1 MVYERLLKGSEN
13 AVTLRY
19 LASLLD
25 MDERAVRAQIARE
38 RKAGHIIISDNEHG
52 YFLPSSAEEIRRF
65 CRSMSHRAKEILVA
79 ARMAEDAL
87 AAAEGQEQVEG
98 W

>member
-1 MVYERLLKGSEN
+1 MVHERLSNGPEN
-13 AVTLRY
+13 EVSLRH
-19 LASLLD
+19 LAALLD
-25 MDERAVRAQIARE
+25 MDERSVRAQIARE

-65 CRSMSHRAKEILVA
+65 SRSMNHRAKEILKVA
-79 ARMAEDAL
+79 QMADDAL
-87 AAAEGQEQVEG
+87 AKAEGQERVEG

>member
-1 MVYERLLKGSEN
+1 MIYERLSTGPEN

-19 LASLLD
+19 LANLLD

-38 RKAGHIIISDNEHG
+38 RKVGRIIISDNEHG
-52 YFLPSSAEEIRRF
+52 YFRPSNTEEIKRF
-65 CRSMSHRAKEILVA
+65 YHSMSHRAKEILAV